1 LPEDDLLWELIGV
14 KESKRYSLTSEEA
27 IALLKSAVEEAKA
40 ANLPWNS
47 SLVELSPSKD
57 LVEMV
62 LRSRER
68 GDDEQDEEEEA

>member
-1 LPEDDLLWELIGV
+1 
-14 KESKRYSLTSEEA
+14 LTSEQA
-27 IALLKSAVEEAKA
+27 IDLLKSAVEKAKA

-47 SLVELSPSKD
+47 DPVELSPSED

-68 GDDEQDEEEEA
+68 GDDEQDEEEE